1 MVEEQAAARVDRIG
15 QTRPIVI
22 YRYFV
27 ENSIETVGD
36 DLALIDWDKY

>member
-27 ENSIETVGD
+27 NNSIETVCYNQSHWI
-36 DLALIDWDKY
+36 LIQC